1 MSGGSSRGRYGD
13 RMGVWN
19 GPVNEHVTADLFVR
33 APFFKADAFHHE
45 IHRNALVGC
54 NLKVKPLIGE
64 MLFLDRNLR
73 IDCLFATTLQTLI

>member
-19 GPVNEHVTADLFVR
+19 GPVNEHVAADLFVR
-33 APFFKADAFHHE
+33 AVLSEANAFHLQLTAMLESADLE
-45 IHRNALVGC
+45 IE
-54 NLKVKPLIGE
+54 PLIGE

-73 IDCLFATTLQTLI
+73 IDCIFATALQTLI

>member
-13 RMGVWN
+13 RMGMWN

-33 APFFKADAFHHE
+33 TVFGEANTFHFQLATMLE
-45 IHRNALVGC
+45 SR
-54 NLKVKPLIGE
+54 NLKVEPLIGE

-73 IDCLFATTLQTLI
+73 IDCIFTAILQALI